1 MRSHLGSTEL
11 HGKTFRQGG
20 TEHLGPAPGPPPAR
34 GGRGLRSSNE
44 RSSRAFKRP
53 RVPAER
59 LRPLPRAPE
68 GLSPRGPLGGRRR
81 GAGGEGGPPP
91 SHIPPH
97 PAGEARADAST
108 RGSARGQSLSTRLG
122 SGRAQAGVPGTTHRG
137 RGPGPPAV
145 IRLGPG

>member
-68 GLSPRGPLGGRRR
+68 GLSPRGPQGGRRR

-91 SHIPPH
+91 SHVPPIR
-97 PAGEARADAST
+97 PER
-108 RGSARGQSLSTRLG
+108 RGRTQARGALPG
-122 SGRAQAGVPGTTHRG
+122 AGPSPPGWAPGAHRRESREPPTVG
-137 RGPGPPAV
+137 GGPG
-145 IRLGPG
+145 RLR